1 MYNLLNFISHIPKN
15 LGQTDIFSQCEGWI
29 FIPSDLPCSHRAS
42 PGSPGQ
48 VMNLSRAQQESISAG
63 FATNFQLPQLG
74 QGDGGP
80 GTGTGWDW
88 CQNLCMGIYIY
99 TYIYIYIYILHIY
112 IYITYI
118 YIYVSMIDMPWLIW
132 YLGTFKI
139 PWLLI
144 SINKRICMDMQ
155 HANTQDMSNTYL
167 KITQHPRQRN
177 NQATTESTTDSSN
190 HSPPSTGRGWVQ
202 LVYTLWLLY
211 MTKWNMAWRYRWL
224 EWWCTL

>member
-1 MYNLLNFISHIPKN
+1 MWGMNFHTIRPAM
-15 LGQTDIFSQCEGWI
+15 F
-29 FIPSDLPCSHRAS
+29 AS
-42 PGSPGQ
+42 RVTGVTG
-48 VMNLSRAQQESISAG
+48 AGDEFESSTAG
-63 FATNFQLPQLG
+63 IHFCGFRNQLPTSSVG
-74 QGDGGP
+74 TRWRWPRDRDG
-80 GTGTGWDW
+80 
-88 CQNLCMGIYIY
+88 MGLMSEFMYGYIYTHTYTY
-99 TYIYIYIYILHIY
+99 TYIYYIYILH
-112 IYITYI
+112 I